1 MDLSII
7 LPTFNEKGNI
17 NKLIESI
24 KINLKAK
31 KINFEIIVVDD
42 NSPDGT
48 AEICKKQFESD
59 KDIKIFVRK
68 KERGLA
74 SAIHHGINKAVGK
87 YILVMDTDFSHDPK
101 LIPQMV
107 ESMKDSDIVIGSRYV
122 GAGGMKNQKRYW
134 LSHLY
139 NLYLRILF
147 RIPVTDFLSGYFCI
161 KRQYLFNIPCEQK
174 KIFVGYGDYFM
185 RLIFFINLN
194 QGKFTEL
201 ASFYRDRS
209 YGQSKTNL
217 LKTFILYTKTSIN
230 LATHKS

>member
-7 LPTFNEKGNI
+7 LPTFNEKGNV

-24 KINLKAK
+24 KRNLKAK
-31 KINFEIIVVDD
+31 KFNFEIIIVDD
-42 NSPDGT
+42 NSPDRT
-48 AEICKKQFESD
+48 AEICKKKFKSD
-59 KDIKIFVRK
+59 KSVKIFVRK

-74 SAIHHGINKAVGK
+74 SAIYYGIKKAMGK

-107 ESMKDSDIVIGSRYV
+107 ENIKDSDIVIGSRYI
-122 GAGGMKNQKRYW
+122 GSGGMKNQKRYW

-147 RIPVTDFLSGYFCI
+147 GIPVTDFLSGYFCI
-161 KRQYLFNIPCEQK
+161 KRKYLLNMLYEQK

-201 ASFYRDRS
+201 ASFYKDRS